1 MIILVCFF
9 PVFTQISNID
19 GESKYNFG
27 WIYIAIIVIALLG
40 NLAFMIYESFISI
53 KKNFLYYKR
62 LLIRRFCIE
71 SKDPNISKI

>member
-27 WIYIAIIVIALLG
+27 WIYISIIVIALLG
-40 NLAFMIYESFISI
+40 NLAYMIYESFISLKRI
-53 KKNFLYYKR
+53 FLYYKR
-62 LLIRRFCIE
+62 LLIHRFCIK
-71 SKDPNISKI
+71 SKDQNISKI